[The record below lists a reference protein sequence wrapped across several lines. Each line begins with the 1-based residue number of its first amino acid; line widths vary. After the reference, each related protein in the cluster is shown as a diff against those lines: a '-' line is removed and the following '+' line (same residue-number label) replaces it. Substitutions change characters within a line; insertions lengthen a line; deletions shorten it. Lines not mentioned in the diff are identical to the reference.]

1 MDQHHFLWR
10 IGERP
15 EGCHHR
21 PRRCLLKGC
30 ERLFWPR
37 RPQTRYC
44 SESCRRAGQCWR
56 RWQASQRY
64 RASDN
69 GKQQR
74 REQSQRYR
82 QRQRERQHER
92 RTTSAD
98 EESPREGQRPAA
110 TGKDSSMRTCDRPGC
125 YELFVIAHEHSS
137 KHYCSVQCR
146 LALRRVL
153 DREARYRARRRRLR
167 GERVTKRAR
176 PPDTS

>member
-1 MDQHHFLWR
+1 MDRSHFVGH

-44 SESCRRAGQCWR
+44 SASCQQAARRWR
-56 RWQASQRY
+56 RRRASQRY
-64 RASDN
+64 RGTDA
-69 GKQQR
+69 GRERR
-74 REQSQRYR
+74 REQSGRYR
-82 QRQRERQHER
+82 QRQRERP
-92 RTTSAD
+92 TASAD
-98 EESPREGQRPAA
+98 ADSLHEGQRPASPSE
-110 TGKDSSMRTCDRPGC
+110 DSSTRRCERPGC
-125 YELFVIAHEHSS
+125 YEHFHVKHEHSCRRF
-137 KHYCSVQCR
+137 CSVACR

-153 DREARYRARRRRLR
+153 DREARYRARRRHLR
-167 GERVTKRAR
+167 WERVTKRAR